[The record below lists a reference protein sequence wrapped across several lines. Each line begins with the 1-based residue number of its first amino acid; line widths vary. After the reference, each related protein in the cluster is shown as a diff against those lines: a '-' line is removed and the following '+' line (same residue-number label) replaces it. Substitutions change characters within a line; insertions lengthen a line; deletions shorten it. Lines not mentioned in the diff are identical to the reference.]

1 MLENPRISTVKL
13 KKYIK
18 TEVSYLPSHFG
29 VYLKKELTFSKKNFS
44 FIDLGLHFYLYE
56 NKSCSTFVANAGF
69 FYWIYLINRNF
80 LQVENT

>member
-1 MLENPRISTVKL
+1 MLENPCISTVKL

-18 TEVSYLPSHFG
+18 TEVSYLRSHFG
-29 VYLKKELTFSKKNFS
+29 VYLKKQLTFSKKIFS

-56 NKSCSTFVANAGF
+56 NKSYSTLVANAGF